1 MTQESKNVAQFPSSD
16 PPTTATS
23 GGNGGGNGRRL
34 TAIEARLAR
43 LEAHLQHIATRE
55 DIEKLRA
62 DIAEGQNNT
71 LKWLVGIIA
80 AAGITLAAA
89 VMRLFI

>member
-1 MTQESKNVAQFPSSD
+1 MTRESKNVAQFPSSD

-23 GGNGGGNGRRL
+23 GGSGGGNGRRL